1 MPIARVASE
10 LLRTGPMISILSD
23 APLLLLFVVAV
34 CGHALG
40 RLSVFGV
47 RLGTA
52 ALLFAGLAAGAA
64 HPALRL
70 PELVYQ
76 LGLVL
81 FVYTIGLASGPGFF
95 AGLRGRGG
103 PAVRLALAV
112 VGVAA
117 AQAVVAGRWLAL
129 PAAVRAGLF
138 AGALTNTPALAG
150 AIDYLRDQG
159 RTHAELAQPVVG
171 YSIAYPFSVLAALLV
186 AKLAGRW
193 LGREP
198 AASASAADALTTL
211 TVCVARQEVIG
222 CTLAAL
228 RARHRWDANFG
239 RIKRG
244 TGAWPATDDHRLD
257 AGDLVTVIGTPA
269 AVARVAA
276 ALGEVS
282 AVRIELDRS
291 RVDYRRLFVSNPRLA
306 GQRLRDLDLP
316 QHLGAVVTRLRRGD
330 VELLP
335 TGDTVLELGDR
346 VRVVARREHMD
357 AVTRFFGDSYR
368 SLAELDVPTFSL
380 GLALG
385 LVLGLVPLPL
395 PGHLTLRLGMA
406 GGPLVVALV
415 LGALH
420 RTGPLVWTIPYGAN
434 MTLRQLGAI
443 LFLCGIGTRAGSACR
458 DALASPGGAWLAA
471 SGFAIAATASV
482 LVLAAGHRW
491 LRLPRGVLLGVLAGV
506 LTQPAVLAFALEE
519 SRDDQPNL
527 GYALVL
533 PVAMFA
539 KIVAAQLLVSLP

>member
-1 MPIARVASE
+1 
-10 LLRTGPMISILSD
+10 MISIFSES
-23 APLLLLFVVAV
+23 PLLLLFVVAV
-34 CGHALG
+34 GGHALG
-40 RLSVFGV
+40 RLSLGGV

-52 ALLFAGLAAGAA
+52 GLLFAGLAAGAVD
-64 HPALRL
+64 PALRL

-95 AGLRGRGG
+95 AGLRGRGA
-103 PAVRLALAV
+103 PAVQLALAV
-112 VGVAA
+112 VALAA
-117 AQAVVAGRWLAL
+117 ALVVAIGRGLGWSGAT
-129 PAAVRAGLF
+129 RAGVF

-150 AIDYLRDQG
+150 AIDFLRAQG
-159 RTHAELAQPVVG
+159 RADAELALPVVG

-193 LGREP
+193 LAGEAAAPP
-198 AASASAADALTTL
+198 AAADALTTL
-211 TVCVARQEVIG
+211 TVRVTHEAAVGR
-222 CTLAAL
+222 TLAAL
-228 RARHRWDANFG
+228 RARHEWDANFG

-244 TGAWPATDDHRLD
+244 AGAWPATDEHRLD
-257 AGDLVTVIGTPA
+257 AGDLVTVIGTPSE
-269 AVARVAA
+269 VARVAA
-276 ALGEVS
+276 ALGEPS

-316 QHLGAVVTRLRRGD
+316 QHLGVVVTRLRRGD

-335 TGDTVLELGDR
+335 SGDTVLELGDR
-346 VRVVARREHMD
+346 IRVVARREHMD

-368 SLAELDVPTFSL
+368 SLAEFDVPTFSL

-385 LVLGLVPLPL
+385 LLLGLVPLPL
-395 PGHLTLRLGMA
+395 PGHLTVRLGMA
-406 GGPLVVALV
+406 GGPLVVALL

-458 DALASPGGAWLAA
+458 AALVSPGGFSLAVA
-471 SGFAIAATASV
+471 GFLTAGFASV
-482 LVLAAGHRW
+482 LVLVVGHVV
-491 LRLPRGVLLGVLAGV
+491 LRLPRGVLLGVLAGA

-519 SRDDQPNL
+519 TGDDQPNL

-539 KIVAAQLLVSLP
+539 KIVAAQLLVALS

>member
-1 MPIARVASE
+1 
-10 LLRTGPMISILSD
+10 MISILSES
-23 APLLLLFVVAV
+23 PLLLLFAIAVV
-34 CGHALG
+34 GHALG
-40 RLSVFGV
+40 RVSVMGA

-52 ALLFAGLAAGAA
+52 ALLFAGLAAGAVS
-64 HPALRL
+64 PALRL

-95 AGLRGRGG
+95 AGLRGRGA
-103 PAVRLALAV
+103 PAIQLTLGVLALAIAGV
-112 VGVAA
+112 VLL
-117 AQAVVAGRWLAL
+117 GRLLEW
-129 PAAVRAGLF
+129 PAAIRAGVF
-138 AGALTNTPALAG
+138 AGTLTNTPALAG
-150 AIDYLRDQG
+150 VIDYLRDQG
-159 RTHAELAQPVVG
+159 RADAELALPVVG
-171 YSIAYPFSVLAALLV
+171 YSIAYPFGVLGALLV
-186 AKLAGRW
+186 AKLASRFLAAPAPGAAV
-193 LGREP
+193 GAP
-198 AASASAADALTTL
+198 AALSTI
-211 TVCVARQEVIG
+211 TVCVTRPEVVG
-222 CTLAAL
+222 LRLSDL
-228 RARHRWDANFG
+228 RARHGWDANFG

-244 TGAWPATDDHRLD
+244 DAMFPATDEHCLD
-257 AGDLVTVIGTPA
+257 AQDLVTVIGTPSELI
-269 AVARVAA
+269 RVAG
-276 ALGEVS
+276 ALGETT

-335 TGDTVLELGDR
+335 SGDTVLELGDR

-357 AVTRFFGDSYR
+357 AVTLFFGDSYR
-368 SLAELDVPTFSL
+368 SLAEFDIPSFSL

-385 LVLGLVPLPL
+385 LLVGLVPLPF
-395 PGHLTLRLGMA
+395 PGHVTVRLGMA
-406 GGPLVVALV
+406 GGPLIVALI
-415 LGALH
+415 LGAIH

-443 LFLCGIGTRAGSACR
+443 LFLCGIGTRAGAACR
-458 DALASPGGAWLAA
+458 QALASPAGLMLGL
-471 SGFAIAATASV
+471 SGFLVAATVSAV
-482 LVLAAGHRW
+482 TLTIGHRW

-519 SRDDQPNL
+519 TGDDQPNL

-539 KIVAAQLLVSLP
+539 KIVAAQLLVAAS